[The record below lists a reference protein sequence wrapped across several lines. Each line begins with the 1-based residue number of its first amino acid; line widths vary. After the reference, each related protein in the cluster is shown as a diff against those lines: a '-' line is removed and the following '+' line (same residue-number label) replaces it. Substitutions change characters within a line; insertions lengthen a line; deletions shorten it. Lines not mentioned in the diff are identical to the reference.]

1 MVAFDGGKHNTAWQQ
16 QKQQQL
22 KKLISSQDIE
32 ISKRITL
39 KAVQQSNN
47 NWLTNIGALGHLVF
61 RINKFIAIS
70 EKLLFAA
77 ALNAITRV
85 I

>member
-1 MVAFDGGKHNTAWQQ
+1 MVAFDGSKHNTTW
-16 QKQQQL
+16 KQQHH
-22 KKLISSQDIE
+22 KWKIISSQAIE
-32 ISKRITL
+32 ISKRFTL
-39 KAVQQSNN
+39 KAVQQPSN
-47 NWLTNIGALGHLVF
+47 NWLTNIVPLGHLVF